1 VGAKRAAALAVLI
14 GGSLGALALA
24 PASAS
29 AAPVAV
35 AATCSTTGY
44 QKQVE
49 GYLAKLGG
57 YGTVTVD
64 GKQSPADCAAIKKF
78 QSRFGI
84 RPGNG
89 SADATTYD
97 VGKRLTAT
105 DTAACHAK
113 KTGLTFCVDLTH
125 QTTWVMKDDKVYR
138 APTITR
144 TGKKGY
150 VTPAGTFT
158 VNKRTRKEWSDPY
171 HVWLPYWQRF
181 VGGRGFH
188 QTTTYIHDKSIGS
201 HGCVNLLPVDAK
213 AYWGIGRM
221 GSTVKVFGRRPG
233 T

>member
-1 VGAKRAAALAVLI
+1 MGAKRAAALAILV
-14 GGSLGALALA
+14 GAGLGALASA

-29 AAPVAV
+29 AAGCA
-35 AATCSTTGY
+35 TTGH

-57 YGTVTVD
+57 WGPVTVD
-64 GKQSPADCAAIKKF
+64 GRQSPADCAAIKRF
-78 QSRFGI
+78 QTRFGI
-84 RPGNG
+84 RPGDG

-97 VGKRLTAT
+97 VAKRLAAT

-113 KTGLTFCVDLTH
+113 RSGVTFCVDLTH
-125 QTTWVMKDDKVYR
+125 QTTWVMRDGRVYR
-138 APTITR
+138 PPTVTR

-150 VTPAGTFT
+150 ATPAGTFT
-158 VNKRTRKEWSDPY
+158 VNQRTREQWSYPY

-188 QTTTYIHDKSIGS
+188 ETTTYIHDTSIGS
-201 HGCVNLLPVDAK
+201 HGCVNLLPADAR
-213 AYWGIGRM
+213 AYWSIGRTGM
-221 GSTVKVFGRRPG
+221 TVRVFGRRPG